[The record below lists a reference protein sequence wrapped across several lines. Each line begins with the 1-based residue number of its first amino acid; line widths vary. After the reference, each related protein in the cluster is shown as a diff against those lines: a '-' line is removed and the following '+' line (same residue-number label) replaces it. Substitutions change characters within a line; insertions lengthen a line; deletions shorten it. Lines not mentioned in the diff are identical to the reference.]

1 MKKKRR
7 KGVDGVRLVAVRP
20 ATVARVASCL
30 ASVVVFG
37 CGEHLFGVYPL
48 PKMFQPNRPLNASLL
63 FHTKTPH
70 LKKPPF
76 QINSTNINKQ
86 SNDFQIKLKIF

>member
-1 MKKKRR
+1 MRKQRR
-7 KGVDGVRLVAVRP
+7 KGVDGVRLVASVRVRLFGGRP
-20 ATVARVASCL
+20 AWRLGWC
-30 ASVVVFG
+30 
-37 CGEHLFGVYPL
+37 ERLFGVYPL

-70 LKKPPF
+70 LKKTTF